1 MRMKAT
7 ARHMTQ
13 RTAGSEQAAPTLAL
27 AIQYQVAAPLLP
39 RWRVR
44 RWVQQ
49 ALNTAASELATG
61 SSVFRGMQLTLRI
74 VDAEEGRALNRD
86 FRQRDVATNVLT
98 FEYGQDVEGVFHGD
112 VVLCLPVMQA
122 EARAQDKLE
131 IHHAAHLVVHGTLHA
146 LGLDHLNATD
156 AQQME
161 ALETRVLARLGI
173 ADPYC

>member
-7 ARHMTQ
+7 TK
-13 RTAGSEQAAPTLAL
+13 RTMDSNAAPSLAL
-27 AIQYQVAAPLLP
+27 AVQYQVAAPLLP

-61 SSVFRGMQLTLRI
+61 SSVFHGMQLTLRI

-98 FEYGQDVEGVFHGD
+98 FEYGEDAEGIFHGD
-112 VVLCLPVMQA
+112 VVLCLPVMQL
-122 EARAQDKLE
+122 EAQTQGKSAL
-131 IHHAAHLVVHGTLHA
+131 HHAAHLVIHGVLHA
-146 LGLDHLNATD
+146 LGFDHLNSAD
-156 AQQME
+156 AQRME
-161 ALETRVLARLGI
+161 ALEVRVLARLGI
-173 ADPYC
+173 ADPYH